1 MSQEQRERKV
11 TVDEVPSGIYLY
23 PEEDPG
29 ADNIFSGSSCRCS
42 SALFEEAKKEVLKLM
57 NIQVSVG
64 FLWLPCLLKGFQVFS
79 SEG

>member
-29 ADNIFSGSSCRCS
+29 VDNIFSGSSCRCS

-57 NIQVSVG
+57 NIQVCVDFCSVASA
-64 FLWLPCLLKGFQVFS
+64 FKRVFVKDLI
-79 SEG
+79 